1 MDNIT
6 TGFPNV
12 NQSITNP
19 NVNSDE
25 ALDKFTPYTFL
36 QFIETVSESYKPETL
51 TAFYNNYLNEF
62 FFFFVALNKTN
73 TTSILDRYRD
83 FLKDITLNF
92 SSNAERKFLTQL
104 DFNDRM
110 IYK

>member
-25 ALDKFTPYTFL
+25 ALDKFTPYTFI
-36 QFIETVSESYKPETL
+36 QFINML
-51 TAFYNNYLNEF
+51 ANN
-62 FFFFVALNKTN
+62 A
-73 TTSILDRYRD
+73 D
-83 FLKDITLNF
+83 
-92 SSNAERKFLTQL
+92 
-104 DFNDRM
+104 
-110 IYK
+110 

>member
-19 NVNSDE
+19 NVYSDE
-25 ALDKFTPYTFL
+25 ALDKFAPYTFL

-51 TAFYNNYLNEF
+51 TAFYNNYLNKWNTR
-62 FFFFVALNKTN
+62 NKGLS
-73 TTSILDRYRD
+73 TSNADTIVDRYRD
-83 FLKDITLNF
+83 FLKDITKTANYG
-92 SSNAERKFLTQL
+92 K
-104 DFNDRM
+104 D
-110 IYK
+110 

>member
-25 ALDKFTPYTFL
+25 ALDKFTPYTFI
-36 QFIETVSESYKPETL
+36 QFIEIVSEDYKPETL
-51 TAFYNNYLNEF
+51 TAFYNDYINRW
-62 FFFFVALNKTN
+62 N
-73 TTSILDRYRD
+73 TRNVDLSNSNSVSIIDRYKD

-92 SSNAERKFLTQL
+92 SSNAEKKFLT
-104 DFNDRM
+104 
-110 IYK
+110 